1 MTESLPPVA
10 RSVYLDC
17 KKCAT
22 ERYFKVITHTST
34 TTAKVK
40 CEVCGSQKSY
50 SVAEKKSTSASPKK
64 PRVTKAA
71 AAAEKSATAWM
82 SLKEK
87 RGESKAKAY
96 TVATV
101 FTMDESLVHPK
112 FGLGFVTKAHP
123 SKIEVLF
130 AEGVKELIHGR
141 A

>member
-1 MTESLPPVA
+1 MSESLPPVA
-10 RSVYLDC
+10 RSVYLEC
-17 KKCAT
+17 KKCET
-22 ERYFKVITHTST
+22 ERYFKVITHTSS

-50 SVAEKKSTSASPKK
+50 SVTEKKSKTTTPKK

-71 AAAEKSATAWM
+71 AAAEKSASAWM

-96 TVATV
+96 TVTTLFAT
-101 FTMDESLVHPK
+101 DESLVHPK
-112 FGLGFVTKAHP
+112 FGLGFVTKALP
-123 SKIEVLF
+123 AKIEVLF